1 MWSGLHTTILQ
12 MSVVCWRQVIV
23 TICLTNTL
31 NLSMS
36 QIYVEIERAR
46 LTKTLANIKEQNG
59 EVKEAAAI
67 LQELQVRNRWFQF
80 YTFKM
85 TRSVQQLLFPYCCW
99 VYGGRFYNLYDYS
112 LKIHR
117 LRLNKYSHSL
127 LTHVLIRWRHMAQW
141 RKRRRWSL
149 YWNRWGFALLSR
161 ITFVPRSSA
170 RR

>member
-31 NLSMS
+31 NLSTS

-85 TRSVQQLLFPYCCW
+85 TRSVQ
-99 VYGGRFYNLYDYS
+99 
-112 LKIHR
+112 
-117 LRLNKYSHSL
+117 
-127 LTHVLIRWRHMAQW
+127 
-141 RKRRRWSL
+141 
-149 YWNRWGFALLSR
+149 
-161 ITFVPRSSA
+161 
-170 RR
+170 